1 MKKRFLPMIIGFVFT
16 FFFINIFAIMIFA
29 NEIPS
34 SEDKEYGETKNSID
48 KYIDGQLDKLDINEI
63 QDYINKEIV
72 INDVNLKSFVKD
84 LISGKKNILDLFN
97 KDGLKILMF
106 DEFKASLKVVAVIL
120 VLALLSS
127 ILKSLENSF
136 SSGAVSQI
144 ATYIIFI
151 TMVSLTLV
159 GFKDVL
165 QICYDAID
173 HTVGLMQVIMPI
185 LITFLL
191 LIGFPITS
199 TTLNPIFIGGVTF
212 INVFFKN
219 FLFVS
224 ITVAFGIL
232 IINNLS
238 KNIRLK
244 RFFSFVKQINYVSIG
259 AMFTVYL
266 GLVSI
271 QGLYVTSFDKFSVKT
286 AKFAIGNFI
295 PVVGGFVS
303 DSVDILLSSSQLIKN
318 IFGGIGLILLVGICL
333 LPVIKIL
340 SVIVVYKLA
349 AIIVEP
355 VGEDGISNFLNE
367 VANLMIIM
375 LASVIAITIMFFV
388 TVAILTSISVVSQ
401 G

>member
-1 MKKRFLPMIIGFVFT
+1 MIIGFLFT
-16 FFFINIFAIMIFA
+16 FFFVNIFAIMIFA
-29 NEIPS
+29 NEVPS

-84 LISGKKNILDLFN
+84 LISGEKNILDLFN

-151 TMVSLTLV
+151 TMVSLTLI

-212 INVFFKN
+212 INVFFK
-219 FLFVS
+219 
-224 ITVAFGIL
+224 
-232 IINNLS
+232 
-238 KNIRLK
+238 
-244 RFFSFVKQINYVSIG
+244 
-259 AMFTVYL
+259 
-266 GLVSI
+266 
-271 QGLYVTSFDKFSVKT
+271 KFSICIYYCCIWNFNNKQFIKKYKAKEIFLLCKT
-286 AKFAIGNFI
+286 NKLCFYWSY
-295 PVVGGFVS
+295 VY
-303 DSVDILLSSSQLIKN
+303 
-318 IFGGIGLILLVGICL
+318 CL
-333 LPVIKIL
+333 LRSCIHTR
-340 SVIVVYKLA
+340 IVC
-349 AIIVEP
+349 
-355 VGEDGISNFLNE
+355 NQF
-367 VANLMIIM
+367 
-375 LASVIAITIMFFV
+375 
-388 TVAILTSISVVSQ
+388 
-401 G
+401 